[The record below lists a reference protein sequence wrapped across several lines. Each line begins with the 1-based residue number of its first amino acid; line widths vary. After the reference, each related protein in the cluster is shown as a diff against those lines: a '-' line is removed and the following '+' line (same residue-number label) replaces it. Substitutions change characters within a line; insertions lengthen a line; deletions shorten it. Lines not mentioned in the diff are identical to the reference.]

1 MVVAVYLAH
10 THQIFTRGPSGG
22 WALELQG
29 MFLFAAIALLFLGA
43 GSYSIGGKSGK
54 WN

>member
-1 MVVAVYLAH
+1 M
-10 THQIFTRGPSGG
+10 TKTGG

-29 MFLFAAIALLFLGA
+29 FFFFTAVAVALLGA
-43 GSYSIGGKSGK
+43 GSYSIGGRSGK